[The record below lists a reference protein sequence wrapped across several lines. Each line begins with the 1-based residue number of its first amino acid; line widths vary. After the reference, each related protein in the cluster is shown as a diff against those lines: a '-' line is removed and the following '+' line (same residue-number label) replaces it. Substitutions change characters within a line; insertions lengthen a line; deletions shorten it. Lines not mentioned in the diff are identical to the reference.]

1 MVIKPL
7 LSLSLDDYQ
16 ATLIWPTRSFIA
28 GNHVNIHKPRL
39 IPTTATK
46 KCPSLLSRNALNQPL
61 TKGNYCHI
69 LYNLPVSA
77 QAALLSSTLV
87 EVFSNFHVPAKLQLL
102 ADLNR
107 LNVSLASSLLH
118 QHLLPTAPSF
128 LSVFFF
134 FVFFYSSWKHRG
146 K

>member
-1 MVIKPL
+1 MTIRQ
-7 LSLSLDDYQ
+7 LSYDL
-16 ATLIWPTRSFIA
+16 PTHFIA
-28 GNHVNIHKPRL
+28 GNHINIHKPRL
-39 IPTTATK
+39 ISTTPTKT
-46 KCPSLLSRNALNQPL
+46 CPSLLPRTTLNQPL

-69 LYNLPVSA
+69 LYNLPMSSA

-87 EVFSNFHVPAKLQLL
+87 EVCSNFHVPAKLQLL

-128 LSVFFF
+128 LSQSFLFF
-134 FVFFYSSWKHRG
+134 FFYSSWKHHG